1 VSGEPGGDLAR
12 AELYR
17 RLPLLDGDRWWVELA
32 RSSPDGRVLELGAG
46 TGRLTAALLDAGLTV
61 TAVERDPG
69 MLAVLRERVGDAAT
83 VVAADAVDLPAMDP
97 FGRVVLPTSL
107 LNELPDAAT
116 RRRVLEGASDR
127 CRRDGRVALHLLG
140 PWWLATLPPRSAG
153 RLQPADGASTVEVT
167 VIDEGFDAWTG
178 RRRARLRYRFGDG
191 THLQDRLDAAVVT
204 GAELELALATAGLEV
219 EQRYGVAP
227 PDDEPGPGP
236 AWHLV
241 CRPTLTR
248 PVPRSRPASGRR

>member
-1 VSGEPGGDLAR
+1 VTGDGEADHVR

-46 TGRLTAALLDAGLTV
+46 TGRLTAALLDAGLAV

-69 MLAVLRERVGDAAT
+69 MLTVLRDRVGDAAT
-83 VVAADAVDLPAMDP
+83 VVAADAADLPAMDP
-97 FGRVVLPTSL
+97 FGLVVLPTSL

-127 CRRDGRVALHLLG
+127 CRGDGRVALHLLG
-140 PWWLATLPPRSAG
+140 PWWLAALPPRSTG
-153 RLQPADGASTVEVT
+153 RLQPADGTPTVEVT
-167 VIDEGFDAWTG
+167 VVDEGFDGWTG
-178 RRRARLRYRFGDG
+178 RRGATLTYRFGDG
-191 THLQDRLDAAVVT
+191 ALLRDRLDAAVVT
-204 GAELELALATAGLEV
+204 GAELALALAAAGLEV
-219 EQRYGVAP
+219 EHRYGAAP
-227 PDDEPGPGP
+227 PDDEPGNGP

-241 CRPTLTR
+241 CRPSISR
-248 PVPRSRPASGRR
+248 EVPRSRRASGLR